1 MMMIPSDRTMQTTG
15 DSAISALFS
24 RACDGVSIV
33 DQLMDMASTPDVS
46 VSPQWDAAVK
56 RRLERKL
63 ADAMRAVIDKST
75 GEGEPDRAAC

>member
-1 MMMIPSDRTMQTTG
+1 MQTSG

-24 RACDGVSIV
+24 RACEGVSIV
-33 DQLMDMASTPDVS
+33 DQLMDMASTEEET

-63 ADAMRAVIDKST
+63 ADAMRAVIDKNT
-75 GEGEPDRAAC
+75 GDGEPERAAC